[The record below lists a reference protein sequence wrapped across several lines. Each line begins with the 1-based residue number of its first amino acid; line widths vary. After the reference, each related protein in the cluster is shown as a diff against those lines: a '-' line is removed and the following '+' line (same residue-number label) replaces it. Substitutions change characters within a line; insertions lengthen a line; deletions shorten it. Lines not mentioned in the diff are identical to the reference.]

1 MSCPSG
7 TVLLQLKIQGE
18 SGCSH
23 SYLAGQVHLD
33 FNGTVE
39 TVKIGDMEK
48 NVYRVFRSRQIT
60 LKSSGYLVS
69 LGGLPTRELFVMN
82 STPRDGKQEEKV
94 GLELTFSLYRKEPLQ
109 VYQELEI

>member
-1 MSCPSG
+1 MFPGMLVKFVFQLSSVKPCIKIMSEQGQWISCPRG

-23 SYLAGQVHLD
+23 SYLAGQVQLD

-48 NVYRVFRSRQIT
+48 NVYRGFRSRQIT
-60 LKSSGYLVS
+60 RKSSGYLVS
-69 LGGLPTRELFVMN
+69 LGGLPT
-82 STPRDGKQEEKV
+82 
-94 GLELTFSLYRKEPLQ
+94 
-109 VYQELEI
+109 